1 MGMPEEWIE
10 RESKGSHE
18 YENKRT
24 PKSKTAIKMG
34 TTGQEVQHAER
45 WKEAR
50 GRKLWRNFGKREGQ
64 REWLSC

>member
-34 TTGQEVQHAER
+34 TTG
-45 WKEAR
+45 
-50 GRKLWRNFGKREGQ
+50 
-64 REWLSC
+64 